1 MLLKTKI
8 MSSDPLAMFQ
18 LLVLCP
24 ALTAT
29 TTLSRALAV
38 GATLAISL
46 VLSSLLVSLFRGI
59 TPAKLRVPVYLLLH
73 SACVTLVYLV
83 LRAFLPAAVTALG
96 VYLPILAVSC
106 LAVLRLEANASQNA
120 PGAAVMDGC
129 LYGLEFMILMLLCGF
144 IRELFGAGKL
154 FATTAETGG
163 ITVFPSAPL
172 AFLGTPGGALLLV
185 ALFAAILQ
193 GTRLRSTA
201 KAENAQNE
209 TV

>member
-1 MLLKTKI
+1 MLLKTKLT
-8 MSSDPLAMFQ
+8 SSDPLATFQ

-24 ALTAT
+24 ALVAT

-46 VLSSLLVSLFRGI
+46 TLSSLLVSLFRGI

-83 LRAFLPAAVTALG
+83 LRAILPGTATALG

-106 LAVLRLEANASQNA
+106 LAVMRLEASAAQNP
-120 PGAAVMDGC
+120 PGTAVVDGI
-129 LYGLEFMILMLLCGF
+129 LYGIEFLILMLLCGF
-144 IRELFGAGKL
+144 LRELFGLGKL
-154 FATTAETGG
+154 FATTSATGG
-163 ITVFPSAPL
+163 ISVFPSAPI
-172 AFLGTPGGALLLV
+172 AFLATPGGALLLV
-185 ALFAAILQ
+185 ALFAALLQ
-193 GTRLRSTA
+193 GIHLRSA
-201 KAENAQNE
+201 ANAESAQKE